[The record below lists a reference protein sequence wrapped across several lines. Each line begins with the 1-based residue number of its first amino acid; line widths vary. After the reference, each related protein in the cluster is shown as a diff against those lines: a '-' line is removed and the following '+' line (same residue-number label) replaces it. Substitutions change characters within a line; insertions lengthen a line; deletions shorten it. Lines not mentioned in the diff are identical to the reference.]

1 MINKGE
7 PDSAGAGTGGL
18 AATVVESAVID
29 ATFDLFRD
37 DAAVLV
43 VELDAE
49 SRIARCN
56 EGYLSASGHPAGMLV
71 KAFPPDLLA
80 SPNASAARPCK
91 PRSYPYLVE
100 ELWSC
105 GHGGECSIRWF
116 KLWACKEP
124 ATRFLKLGS
133 CRPRSKDQP
142 GYDDIGGGVQLQ
154 AFLDA
159 APDAIITIND
169 QGTMVSANPATAE
182 LFGYERSELVGR
194 NVSMLMPSP
203 DHERHD
209 RYIARYLETGE
220 AKIIGIGR
228 DIVALRKDGTTFP
241 ARLSVSEFESHGRRY
256 FTGMLHDISERVD
269 AEEQRRALF
278 TEHAHT
284 SRVIALGEMA
294 SGIAHEINQP
304 LTAIVSFADASRRLI
319 QTRRDDTDS
328 LNRALRQI
336 SDQAQRAGDIIRRL
350 RDFVKKKEPKRVP
363 LDVNELIMAAVE
375 MTSHDAER
383 NGISLTVDF
392 GTSPLHALVDRL
404 QIEQVV
410 LNLIRNSID
419 SVNESG
425 GQDGSIEVRSGL
437 DDGMAVIAVSDNGV
451 GIKASELASVFKP
464 FYTTKGKGTGLG
476 LSISRSIAEAHDG
489 ELSLDADRERGA
501 IFILRLPAHAD
512 G

>member
-1 MINKGE
+1 
-7 PDSAGAGTGGL
+7 
-18 AATVVESAVID
+18 
-29 ATFDLFRD
+29 
-37 DAAVLV
+37 
-43 VELDAE
+43 
-49 SRIARCN
+49 
-56 EGYLSASGHPAGMLV
+56 
-71 KAFPPDLLA
+71 
-80 SPNASAARPCK
+80 
-91 PRSYPYLVE
+91 
-100 ELWSC
+100 
-105 GHGGECSIRWF
+105 
-116 KLWACKEP
+116 
-124 ATRFLKLGS
+124 
-133 CRPRSKDQP
+133 
-142 GYDDIGGGVQLQ
+142 
-154 AFLDA
+154 
-159 APDAIITIND
+159 
-169 QGTMVSANPATAE
+169 
-182 LFGYERSELVGR
+182 
-194 NVSMLMPSP
+194 MLMPSP

-278 TEHAHT
+278 AEHAHT

-392 GTSPLHALVDRL
+392 GTNPLHALVDRL

-489 ELSLDADRERGA
+489 ELSLDADLERGA
-501 IFILRLPAHAD
+501 TFILRLPAHAD